1 MNANIKVQSI
11 LKGKQNILAV
21 VAHPD
26 DFEDYF
32 SGTMLI
38 AIEKGWIKPENINLL
53 IVTDG
58 SNGSRGNIVDPE
70 ELKKLRHEEQMK
82 ALDHVGIPRENC
94 HFLDFK
100 DGYVHNN
107 DNQLTERISYFIRK
121 LKPDLLLTHNGFE
134 AIIERQS
141 GMYYVHKD
149 HRVVGQAALDAAY
162 PYSRDL
168 LFFPEHHKEGLEG
181 HFLLEV
187 LIAETQ
193 NPNVKVDIT
202 DKMPEKIA
210 LLKNFMSQ
218 IESDDWLY
226 KYFKDTTG
234 EGDRYLEAYKYVK
247 III

>member
-1 MNANIKVQSI
+1 MNANIKIKSI
-11 LKGKQNILAV
+11 LEGKKSILAV
-21 VAHPD
+21 IAHPD

-38 AIEKGWIKPENINLL
+38 ALEKGWIKPEYIHLL

-58 SNGSRGNIVDPE
+58 SSGSRGKIVDPKV
-70 ELKKLRHEEQMK
+70 LKKMRFDEQMK
-82 ALDHVGIPRENC
+82 ALDAVAIPRENC

-107 DNQLTERISYFIRK
+107 DNRLTERVAYYIRK

-134 AIIERQS
+134 AIIERES

-149 HRVVGQAALDAAY
+149 HRMVGQAALDACY

-168 LFFPEHHKEGLEG
+168 LFFPEHHKEGLNG

-187 LIAETQ
+187 LVAETQ

-202 DKMPEKIA
+202 KKMPEKIG

-218 IESDDWLY
+218 IESDEWLY
-226 KYFKDTTG
+226 NYFKDTTG
-234 EGDRYLEAYKYVK
+234 EAGRYLEAFKYVK